1 MFHTNLRVLVGEQPR
16 IVEDPV
22 GFCCWIVLYYVVC
35 GMAPRRVY
43 HLIRPATPPMHAYP
57 HPSIHTP
64 HQQRLQQQA
73 RPAIDKDAVARA
85 SGWPLSLRYKRCWQE
100 AVASLFLTSPE
111 ARSRLGQ
118 QFYK

>member
-1 MFHTNLRVLVGEQPR
+1 M
-16 IVEDPV
+16 
-22 GFCCWIVLYYVVC
+22 Y
-35 GMAPRRVY
+35 
-43 HLIRPATPPMHAYP
+43 
-57 HPSIHTP
+57 IHTHP
-64 HQQRLQQQA
+64 HHTPQQRLQQQA